1 MTFQQGNIS
10 QRLSQMNARPGSANG
25 SPDVMPGEYESQLA
39 KALRERAGNR
49 RKVEFDVSE
58 LLGTPGSKVWIRVPT
73 KGEQDL
79 ALKRAHEYVARIAT
93 GEGGE
98 QLKSDNDLVQDAKAA
113 SILHAAVRGNDP
125 GVEGMHP
132 AFPSVRWIIEK
143 LTADQIASLL
153 SLVNEV
159 RSSEAGGVR
168 VLTPEEVDALVEV
181 ISQSDLQSAQVALSR
196 FQREALSHLV
206 VVLATRLVA
215 ARAASSIH
223 DEAAAAAANAAP
235 QDSAPE
241 RDNTPSCE

>member
-1 MTFQQGNIS
+1 
-10 QRLSQMNARPGSANG
+10 
-25 SPDVMPGEYESQLA
+25 
-39 KALRERAGNR
+39 
-49 RKVEFDVSE
+49 
-58 LLGTPGSKVWIRVPT
+58 
-73 KGEQDL
+73 
-79 ALKRAHEYVARIAT
+79 
-93 GEGGE
+93 
-98 QLKSDNDLVQDAKAA
+98 
-113 SILHAAVRGNDP
+113 
-125 GVEGMHP
+125 MHP

-168 VLTPEEVDALVEV
+168 VLTPDEVDALVEV

-223 DEAAAAAANAAP
+223 DEAAAAAASAAP

-241 RDNTPSCE
+241 RDNTPSSE

>member
-10 QRLSQMNARPGSANG
+10 QRLGQMNGRPAAVSG
-25 SPDVMPGEYESQLA
+25 SPDVAPGEYESQLA

-49 RKVEFDVSE
+49 RKVEYDVSE
-58 LLGTPGSKVWIRVPT
+58 LLGTPGAKVWVRVPT

-98 QLKSDNDLVQDAKAA
+98 QMKHDVDLVQDAKAA
-113 SILHAAVRGNDP
+113 AILHAAIRGNDP

-168 VLTPEEVDALVEV
+168 VLTPEEVDALVDV
-181 ISQSDLQSAQVALSR
+181 ISQSDLQSAQVAMAR

-215 ARAASSIH
+215 ARTAASIH
-223 DEAAAAAANAAP
+223 DEAAAAAEVEKATEMP
-235 QDSAPE
+235 PE
-241 RDNTPSCE
+241 RDNTPSGE

>member
-10 QRLSQMNARPGSANG
+10 QRLGQMNGRPASAASS
-25 SPDVMPGEYESQLA
+25 SPDVAPGEYESQLA
-39 KALRERAGNR
+39 RALRERASNR

-58 LLGTPGSKVWIRVPT
+58 LLGTPGAKVWVRVPT

-79 ALKRAHEYVARIAT
+79 ALKRAHEYVARLAS
-93 GEGGE
+93 GDGGE
-98 QLKSDNDLVQDAKAA
+98 QLKADEDIVQDAKAA
-113 SILHAAVRGNDP
+113 AILHAAVRGNDP

-159 RSSEAGGVR
+159 RSGEAGGVR
-168 VLTPEEVDALVEV
+168 VLTADEVDALVEV
-181 ISQSDLQSAQVALSR
+181 ISQSDLGSAQVAMAR

-215 ARAASSIH
+215 ARAAASVY
-223 DEAAAAAANAAP
+223 DEAAAAAEAAKG
-235 QDSAPE
+235 QPE
-241 RDNTPSCE
+241 RDNTPSGE

>member
-10 QRLSQMNARPGSANG
+10 QRLGQING
-25 SPDVMPGEYESQLA
+25 RGGVASSPDVAPGEYESQLA

-49 RKVEFDVSE
+49 RKVEYDVSE
-58 LLGTPGSKVWIRVPT
+58 LLGTPAAKVWVRVPT

-79 ALKRAHEYVARIAT
+79 AIKRAHEYVARLAT

-98 QLKSDNDLVQDAKAA
+98 QLKSDDDIVQDAKAA
-113 SILHAAVRGNDP
+113 AILHAAVRGNDP

-168 VLTPEEVDALVEV
+168 VLTPEEIDVLVTV
-181 ISQSDLQSAQVALSR
+181 ISQSDLESSQVALAR

-215 ARAASSIH
+215 ARQASAIH
-223 DEAAAAAANAAP
+223 DEAQVAAEQAAA
-235 QDSAPE
+235 E
-241 RDNTPSCE
+241 RDKPSGTE